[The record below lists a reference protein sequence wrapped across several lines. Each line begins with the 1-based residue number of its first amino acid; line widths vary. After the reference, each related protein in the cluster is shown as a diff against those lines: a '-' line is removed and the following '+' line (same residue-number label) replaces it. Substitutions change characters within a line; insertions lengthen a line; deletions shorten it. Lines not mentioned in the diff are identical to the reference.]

1 MKLGAGHIILIL
13 IILTVVV
20 LHGLLYLN
28 LDDTSSNYKMQL
40 GTLVGSGVSVLVAT
54 GLGAMMLK
62 KAKSESKSESE
73 SDSEEKETL
82 ISNGGRL
89 SISEND
95 LY

>member
-62 KAKSESKSESE
+62 KAKTEPK